1 MPYID
6 ILPSYFSHLDPLGA
20 YLVFNVTADDP
31 ASQVPPDD
39 FTILCWEEDEW
50 GKSGANGETV
60 GIDLVEGNFFFRLKE
75 GDYVYEVTALWNDN
89 GSYGGMATYVFGTK
103 KSDLDWSGYPK
114 IGEGSKAVKTYLVTE
129 TEQIKENY
137 EKGEYVISKTYHQ
150 MDDGLWVCKNYAYL
164 YCLELTGKGSGM
176 EKDTT
181 FIILS
186 NRKNI
191 TFDEVWKAEFSSNTE
206 DFFDPREAVAV
217 ARKVSQ

>member
-6 ILPSYFSHLDPLGA
+6 ILPSYFSNLDPLGA

-31 ASQVPPDD
+31 TSQVPPDD

-50 GKSGANGETV
+50 GKVGADGETV

-75 GDYVYEVTALWNDN
+75 GDYVYEVTALWNDK
-89 GSYGGMATYVFGTK
+89 GSYGGMATYVFATK
-103 KSDLDWSGYPK
+103 KSDLNWSGYPK

-129 TEQIKENY
+129 TEQIKESY
-137 EKGEYVISKTYHQ
+137 EKGGYVISKTYHQ
-150 MDDGLWVCKNYAYL
+150 MDDGLWVCNNYAYL

-217 ARKVSQ
+217 AKKVSQ